1 MGKATHLNLFAT
13 PKVKHIKEA
22 TSVLE
27 RLNLESL
34 KDQGINDLS
43 GGQRQMVLLARSLL
57 QRTPLLLL
65 DEPTSALDLKNQAL
79 FFDAIKDEMKKREL
93 SVLVNIHDPNLVARH
108 STHVVMLKDK
118 KLFLQASTQIA
129 MTSHNL
135 STLYDT
141 PLEAIWHDN
150 KLVVY
155 AL

>member
-13 PKVKHIKEA
+13 PKAKHIKEA

-79 FFDAIKDEMKKREL
+79 FLMR
-93 SVLVNIHDPNLVARH
+93 
-108 STHVVMLKDK
+108 LKMRWK
-118 KLFLQASTQIA
+118 NENWAF
-129 MTSHNL
+129 
-135 STLYDT
+135 
-141 PLEAIWHDN
+141 
-150 KLVVY
+150 
-155 AL
+155 

>member
-1 MGKATHLNLFAT
+1 M
-13 PKVKHIKEA
+13 
-22 TSVLE
+22 
-27 RLNLESL
+27 
-34 KDQGINDLS
+34 
-43 GGQRQMVLLARSLL
+43 
-57 QRTPLLLL
+57 
-65 DEPTSALDLKNQAL
+65 
-79 FFDAIKDEMKKREL
+79 
-93 SVLVNIHDPNLVARH
+93 
-108 STHVVMLKDK
+108 VMLKDK